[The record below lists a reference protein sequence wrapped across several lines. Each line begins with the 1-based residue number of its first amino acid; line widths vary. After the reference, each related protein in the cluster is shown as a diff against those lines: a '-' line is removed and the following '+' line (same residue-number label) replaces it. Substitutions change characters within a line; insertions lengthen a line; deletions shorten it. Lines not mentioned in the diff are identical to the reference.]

1 MWDMQEAL
9 LKQWGL
15 LEKVKLVTF
24 EKDAV
29 EAIKQAWPLEAACSV
44 FVTKLGDDTVSKLA
58 QLGWTTLMAGN
69 FFKLMFLYM
78 MIP

>member
-15 LEKVKLVTF
+15 LEKVKLVTS
-24 EKDAV
+24 EKDVV
-29 EAIKQAWPLEAACSV
+29 EAINQAWPVEAACSV
-44 FVTKLGDDTVSKLA
+44 FVSKRGDDTVSRLA

-69 FFKLMFLYM
+69 FLS
-78 MIP
+78 

>member
-29 EAIKQAWPLEAACSV
+29 EAIKQAWPLEAVCSV

-69 FFKLMFLYM
+69 F
-78 MIP
+78 I

>member
-24 EKDAV
+24 EKDVV

-69 FFKLMFLYM
+69 FF
-78 MIP
+78 

>member
-69 FFKLMFLYM
+69 F
-78 MIP
+78 I